1 VNKACQSSLSFFASA
16 ALFCTVA
23 RQNQCL
29 SEPKVASFCVVVAGA
44 MLYAGATGHAA
55 RAKSAAVA
63 AAAATN
69 AAAGG
74 SHGGAAG
81 RDDDD
86 AALGA
91 SERDIELTSLLP
103 HSRPAEKR
111 NGAKC
116 APPSV

>member
-1 VNKACQSSLSFFASA
+1 MNKACQSSLSFFASA
-16 ALFCTVA
+16 ALFCTAA
-23 RQNQCL
+23 RRNQCL

-44 MLYAGATGHAA
+44 MLYAGATGRA
-55 RAKSAAVA
+55 AKSAAVAAA

-81 RDDDD
+81 REDDD

-91 SERDIELTSLLP
+91 GERDIELTSLLL
-103 HSRPAEKR
+103 HSRTAEKR
-111 NGAKC
+111 NGAVVRS
-116 APPSV
+116 PV